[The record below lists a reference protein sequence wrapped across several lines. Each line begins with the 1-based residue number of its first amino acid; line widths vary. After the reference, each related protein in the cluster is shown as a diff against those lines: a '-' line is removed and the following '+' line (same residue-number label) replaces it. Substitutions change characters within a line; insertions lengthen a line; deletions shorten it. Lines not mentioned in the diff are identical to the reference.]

1 MSAFIFNNQDKVR
14 AVHRGEVPAG
24 ITSKAVLMEA
34 LFEALKFP
42 DYFGSNWDA
51 LWECICD
58 FSWLP
63 DGDVVLSH
71 QDLPLSEDRAS
82 LSTYLSILKDAVEKW
97 SATGKRKLLVMFPA
111 DTESIVTSV
120 LAEAESRN

>member
-1 MSAFIFNNQDKVR
+1 MLQIASAATSIYVVDD
-14 AVHRGEVPAG
+14 AG

-71 QDLPLSEDRAS
+71 QGLPLSEDRAF
-82 LSTYLSILKDAVEKW
+82 KDAVEKW
-97 SATGKRKLLVMFPA
+97 SATGKRKLLVMFPP

-120 LAEAESRN
+120 LTEAESRN